1 MREARFVLPDRQGGV
16 ITIEA
21 NGDAALLVLGGRP
34 IEEPVV
40 MHGRLPMNTAGEIR
54 HALTGFQ
61 SGTLG
66 RVAIWPY
73 PAPVCQGRRLAARR
87 QAARRQAARRQAA
100 GSHRQHA
107 AMDLKAA
114 PATPGVQL
122 GAGAPH
128 AVTRAGRTTGSLPG
142 SARSPANS
150 RRG

>member
-54 HALTGFQ
+54 HALTGFRN
-61 SGTLG
+61 GTRG

-73 PAPVCQGRRLAARR
+73 PAALSA
-87 QAARRQAARRQAA
+87 
-100 GSHRQHA
+100 
-107 AMDLKAA
+107 
-114 PATPGVQL
+114 
-122 GAGAPH
+122 
-128 AVTRAGRTTGSLPG
+128 RAGGWQPEGRQQDHTGSMP
-142 SARSPANS
+142 RWI
-150 RRG
+150 